1 MILLLAQFFQP
12 SSRGENGGIL
22 AIRFGRRLQ
31 YYLNLGMRNGE
42 LVSSLQC
49 VYHYRFIR
57 LLAEVEK
64 TPKKHK
70 AEGRGQKERGK
81 CFFHV

>member
-1 MILLLAQFFQP
+1 
-12 SSRGENGGIL
+12 
-22 AIRFGRRLQ
+22 
-31 YYLNLGMRNGE
+31 MRNGE

-70 AEGRGQKERGK
+70 AEGRRQRPEGK
-81 CFFHV
+81 REVFLSCVTDALAFA